1 MEYYNGILCISGKE
15 LIRTDSNP
23 NGLISKGGYD
33 SWVYRKRINVV
44 RRGGGSEETPALI
57 EFDSLP
63 PKYKKLAKDRFGD
76 PEVESQKE
84 GIMEYLELDQEAI
97 EFFKLHK
104 VGYDDNEKGL
114 PDDVQLL
121 YSNNAAVLNAL
132 KKAWDEHVISSK
144 SRNKRPLSGKFWSRA
159 AKAIQNLPKDWKC
172 DLPKNPKRLRIK
184 LEDYIEYGYDEILSG
199 KWGNQN
205 TRIITEEVGDWL
217 VAKWSARVPKV
228 VVSIE
233 QLHALYNK
241 EADERNR
248 EAGEV
253 VWKKIKSSVAI
264 RDYMYR
270 PDVEEKWHA
279 ARYGELS
286 YKEKFTRQHK
296 TKLASFRDSL
306 WYSDGTKLNF
316 YYQDKDGNTKTTSV
330 YEVIDVYSEVL
341 LGYYIS
347 DKEDFEAQYHSYKMA
362 IKFSQKKPY
371 EVRFDGQGGHKR
383 LESGGFLSSIARHA
397 IKTTPYN
404 GKSKTIESIFLR
416 FQTSIMG
423 SMWYFT
429 GQNITAKKK
438 ESRPNLEFT
447 LANSKNLPTLDEVKD
462 VYAQMREEWNNAPHP
477 ATGIPRI
484 EMYETSANDKA
495 QEVDFLD
502 MITMF
507 GITTK
512 DPSTYRSSGILFK
525 VKNTKYE
532 YEVLGADGEP
542 DNDFMRR
549 NIGRKF
555 YVRYDLE
562 DMSIV
567 SLYEKDASG
576 MRFVTLAQPYI
587 KVQRNLQE
595 QTNDDKLFIRQMEI
609 TNKLQRIDNAK
620 QTNERLEKYDLHP
633 NQHGL
638 NAPKPKGINMRKK
651 PIDIGEIQ
659 KEVSNMTEIEEQKK
673 AARKAIKK
681 AEKAEKQMQTQEA
694 ENKDDFYR
702 ERIKLMELNLN

>member
-15 LIRTDSNP
+15 LIRTDANP
-23 NGLISKGGYD
+23 NGIISKGGYD
-33 SWVYRKRINVV
+33 SWVYRKLINVV
-44 RRGGGSEETPALI
+44 RRGGGSEDTPALI

-84 GIMEYLELDQEAI
+84 GIMKYLELDSQAI
-97 EFFKLHK
+97 TYFKNYR
-104 VGYDDNEKGL
+104 VGYDDNAKGL
-114 PDDVQLL
+114 PLEIQQL
-121 YSNNAAVLNAL
+121 YSNNAAVLNAI
-132 KKAWDEHVISSK
+132 KKAWDEHVVSSK
-144 SRNKRPLSGKFWSRA
+144 SRNKRPLSGKFWKNA
-159 AKAIQNLPKDWKC
+159 ALAHQNLPKQWKC

-184 LEDYIEYGYDEILSG
+184 LEDYIEFGYDDILSG

-217 VAKWSARVPKV
+217 VGEWSARVPKV

-241 EADERNR
+241 EADKRNR
-248 EAGEV
+248 EAGKV

-270 PDVEEKWHA
+270 PDIEEKWHA

-286 YKEKFTRQHK
+286 YKEKFVRQHK
-296 TKLASFRDSL
+296 TNLKSVRDSL

-330 YEVIDVYSEVL
+330 YEVMDVYSECF
-341 LGYYIS
+341 LGYHIS
-347 DKEDFEAQYHSYKMA
+347 KSEDFEAQFFAFKRA
-362 IKFSQKKPY
+362 IQFSKCKPY
-371 EVRFDGQGGHKR
+371 EIRFDNQGGHKK
-383 LESGGFLSSIARHA
+383 LETGGFMNTIAQHA
-397 IKTTPYN
+397 INTAPYN
-404 GKSKTIESIFLR
+404 GKSKTIESAFGR
-416 FQTSIMG
+416 FQAG
-423 SMWYFT
+423 YLKEEWYFT
-429 GQNITAKKK
+429 GQNITTNKK
-438 ESRPNLEFT
+438 ESRANMEFI
-447 LANSKNLPTLDEVKD
+447 LANQKNLPTLERIKEVYLEKRT
-462 VYAQMREEWNNAPHP
+462 AWNNAPHP
-477 ATGIPRI
+477 STGIPRI
-484 EMYETSANDKA
+484 EMYRTSANDKA

-512 DPSTYRSSGILFK
+512 APSTYRSSGILFK
-525 VKNTKYE
+525 VKDTKYE
-532 YEVLGADGEP
+532 YEVLGSDGMP

-562 DMSIV
+562 DMSVV

-595 QTNDDKLFIRQMEI
+595 QTIEDKIFIRQMEI

-659 KEVSNMTEIEEQKK
+659 KEISNMTEIEEQKK

-681 AEKAEKQMQTQEA
+681 AEKAEKQMQAQEA
-694 ENKDDFYR
+694 EDKDDFYKKR
-702 ERIKLMELNLN
+702 VELLELNLN

>member
-1 MEYYNGILCISGKE
+1 MQYYNGILCISGSQ
-15 LIRTDSNP
+15 LIISDDNP
-23 NGLISKGGYD
+23 NGLLSLPNYKYYISKN
-33 SWVYRKRINVV
+33 KLNVI
-44 RRGGGSEETPALI
+44 RRGCYGTPALI

-63 PKYKKLAKDRFGD
+63 AKYKEMVKERFGD

-84 GIMEYLELDQEAI
+84 GIMKYLEHDSQAVQ
-97 EFFKLHK
+97 FFRLIKI
-104 VGYDDNEKGL
+104 GYDDSEKSL
-114 PDDVQLL
+114 PDDVQQL

-132 KKAWDEHVISSK
+132 KRAWDEHVISSR
-144 SRNKRPLSGKFWSRA
+144 SRNKRPLAGKFWSRA
-159 AKAIQNLPKDWKC
+159 ATAIQNLPKGWKC
-172 DLPKNPKRLRIK
+172 CLPKNPRKLRVK
-184 LEDYIEYGYDEILSG
+184 LHDYIEYGYDILLSG

-205 TRIITEEVGDWL
+205 TRIITEEIGDWL
-217 VAKWSARVPKV
+217 VAKWSARVPKI

-233 QLHALYNK
+233 QLHALYNQ

-248 EAGEV
+248 EAGKV
-253 VWKKIKSSVAI
+253 VWKKIKSSAAI
-264 RDYMYR
+264 RDYIYR
-270 PDVEEKWHA
+270 PDIEEKWHA

-316 YYQDKDGNTKTTSV
+316 YYQDKDGNTKTANV
-330 YEVIDVYSEVL
+330 YEVIDVYSECF
-341 LGYYIS
+341 LGYHIS
-347 DKEDFEAQYHSYKMA
+347 PTEDFEAQFCAFKMA
-362 IKFSQKKPY
+362 IQTSKCKPY
-371 EVRFDGQGGHKR
+371 EIRYDNQGGHKK
-383 LESGGFLSSIARHA
+383 LESGNFLAAITRHGINTA
-397 IKTTPYN
+397 PYN
-404 GKSKTIESIFLR
+404 GKSKTIESAFGR
-416 FQTSIMG
+416 FQASYLKEE
-423 SMWYFT
+423 WYFT
-429 GQNITAKKK
+429 GQNITAKRK
-438 ESRPNLEFT
+438 ESRANMEFI
-447 LANSKNLPTLDEVKD
+447 LANLKNLPTLEQVQEVYRKK
-462 VYAQMREEWNNAPHP
+462 RTEWNNAPHP

-484 EMYETSANDKA
+484 EMYRTSANDKA

-507 GITTK
+507 GIMTK
-512 DPSTYRSSGILFK
+512 DPSTYRSSGIQLV

-532 YEVLGADGEP
+532 YEVLGADGQP

-549 NIGRKF
+549 NVGRKF

-562 DMSIV
+562 DMSVV

-595 QTNDDKLFIRQMEI
+595 QTNDDKVFIRQMEI
-609 TNKLQRIDNAK
+609 ANKLQRIDNAK
-620 QTNERLEKYDLHP
+620 KINQRLEKYDLHP

-659 KEVSNMTEIEEQKK
+659 KEVSNMDAMGQPYKS
-673 AARKAIKK
+673 
-681 AEKAEKQMQTQEA
+681 EKQALRRRKTEEKDKLDNQRDFNKKRA
-694 ENKDDFYR
+694 ELLM
-702 ERIKLMELNLN
+702 KLINN